1 MRQSATEALNSPATR
16 RLVHEVLALAKTRDI
31 VDAIHDLEHA
41 AAVLR
46 ERFNGRV

>member
-1 MRQSATEALNSPATR
+1 MTAEQALKSPGTR
-16 RLVHEVLALAKTRDI
+16 YFVRELLDMCAKKDI

-46 ERFNGRV
+46 ERLNLMQSA